1 MALKLLL
8 SVTALSKFAVCDGF
22 KAFAVC
28 DDHEA
33 FDVCDD
39 LFPCVIVMR
48 FLLCVMTLSLL
59 VCVVDMNYACMFFT
73 EPSGVNGFLDVLT
86 VLPRQ

>member
-1 MALKLLL
+1 MTALKLLL
-8 SVTALSKFAVCDGF
+8 SVTALSK
-22 KAFAVC
+22 FAVC

-39 LFPCVIVMR
+39 LFPCVIAMR

-86 VLPRQ
+86 LLPRQ